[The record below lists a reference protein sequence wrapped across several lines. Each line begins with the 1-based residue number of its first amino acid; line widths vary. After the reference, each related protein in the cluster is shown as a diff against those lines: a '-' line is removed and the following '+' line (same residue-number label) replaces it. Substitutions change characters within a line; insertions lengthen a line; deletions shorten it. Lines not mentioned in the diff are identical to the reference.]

1 MMRRLVLTLCLVLAT
16 SPALAAPISVD
27 IDRNV
32 NLALGTRNF
41 GPIAVPDDVT
51 VCTLAFD
58 RSQWTN
64 PAAALSAQLEISVDG
79 GATWQAWVGLTSVG
93 SADATMPTTSMS
105 RALPAGTGRQI
116 RGKYVVT
123 GNRFRSTVTAACS

>member
-1 MMRRLVLTLCLVLAT
+1 MRLIVTILCLFSLVRA
-16 SPALAAPISVD
+16 AGAAPISVT
-27 IDRNV
+27 IGNNI

-51 VCTLAFD
+51 VCSLSID
-58 RSQWTN
+58 RTQWTN
-64 PAAALSAQLEISVDG
+64 PAAALSAQLETSVDG

-93 SADATMPTTSMS
+93 SADAAMATTSMS

-116 RGKYVVT
+116 RGNYVVT
-123 GNRFRSTVTAACS
+123 GVRFRSTVTAACF